1 MIEVRLDMRNTLCRL
16 VLAVCLLGVL
26 PAFAAKEQSIAY
38 IDMAYIL
45 KNLPQYESANEQ
57 LTMISRRWQ
66 KEIDALNKEARV
78 LATNYQTEQIFLSE
92 EMKRRREEEI
102 VAKEQEML
110 ELKRKYFGQ
119 DGELFKK
126 REALIKP
133 IQDEI
138 YTAIQELANEKH
150 IDIVKDRSADPSLIY
165 MSSKLDIS
173 DQVLQKLGA
182 K

>member
-1 MIEVRLDMRNTLCRL
+1 MKRISI
-16 VLAVCLLGVL
+16 VLLAAVMAFGT
-26 PAFAAKEQSIAY
+26 AFAKDQSVAF
-38 IDMAYIL
+38 IDMSYIL
-45 KNLPQYESANEQ
+45 KNLPQYEQANEQ
-57 LTMISRRWQ
+57 LTMLSKRWQ
-66 KEIDALNKEARV
+66 KEIDAAQQEARV

-92 EMKRRREEEI
+92 TMRAEREQEI
-102 VAKEQEML
+102 VKKEQDVL

-119 DGELFKK
+119 DGELYKK

-138 YTAIQELANEKH
+138 YNAIQELASEKR
-150 IDIVKDRSADPSLIY
+150 IEVVKDRSADPSLIY

-173 DQVLQKLGA
+173 DQVLRKLGA

>member
-1 MIEVRLDMRNTLCRL
+1 MKK
-16 VLAVCLLGVL
+16 LLL
-26 PAFAAKEQSIAY
+26 ILFAALTMPLWGAGNQSIAY
-38 IDMAYIL
+38 IDLQYIL
-45 KNLPQYESANEQ
+45 KNLPSYESANEQ
-57 LTMISRRWQ
+57 LTMISKRWQ
-66 KEIDALNKEARV
+66 KEIDAAQQEARV

-102 VAKEQEML
+102 VAKETEVL

-119 DGELFKK
+119 DGELYKK

-138 YTAIQELANEKH
+138 YNAIQDLAGEKH
-150 IDIVKDRSADPSLIY
+150 IDIVKDRSADPALIY
-165 MSSKLDIS
+165 MSSKLDVS
-173 DQVLQKLGA
+173 DQILHKLGA

>member
-1 MIEVRLDMRNTLCRL
+1 MKKIITIALCL
-16 VLAVCLLGVL
+16 ITFGTV
-26 PAFAAKEQSIAY
+26 FAKEQSNVAY
-38 IDMAYIL
+38 IDLQYIL

-57 LTMISRRWQ
+57 LSMISRRWQ
-66 KEIDALNKEARV
+66 KEIDATEQEARV

-92 EMKRRREEEI
+92 EMKSRREQEI
-102 VAKEQEML
+102 VAKENQVL

-119 DGELFKK
+119 EGELYKK

-138 YTAIQELANEKH
+138 YAAIQELASEKKL
-150 IDIVKDRSADPSLIY
+150 DVVKDRSADPALIY

-173 DQVLQKLGA
+173 DQVLMKLGA

>member
-1 MIEVRLDMRNTLCRL
+1 MKRLFNILL
-16 VLAVCLLGVL
+16 LAVMAFGT
-26 PAFAAKEQSIAY
+26 AFAKDQSIAY
-38 IDMAYIL
+38 IDMSYIL
-45 KNLPQYESANEQ
+45 KNLPQYEQANEQ
-57 LTMISRRWQ
+57 LTMLSKRWQ
-66 KEIDALNKEARV
+66 KEIDAASQEARV
-78 LATNYQTEQIFLSE
+78 MATNYQTEQIFLSE
-92 EMKRRREEEI
+92 TMRAQREKEI
-102 VAKEQEML
+102 VDKEQAVL

-119 DGELFKK
+119 EGELYKK

-138 YTAIQELANEKH
+138 YNAIQDLANEKR
-150 IDIVKDRSADPSLIY
+150 IEIVKDRSADPALIY